1 MPARLFN
8 RGEVDHAITLTVVT
22 TYPAGAV
29 RAVTGPMTWAKDV
42 PERYQIL
49 DGSLR
54 GVGVERID
62 R

>member
-1 MPARLFN
+1 
-8 RGEVDHAITLTVVT
+8 VDHAITLTVVT